1 MDFSRNKDL
10 LTEIVRTVVRRKIL
24 IIGVLLL
31 VVFSGMIAT
40 ALITPRFEANMS
52 LLVSRD
58 RVGAPVSAGD
68 SGSTNAQS
76 ISDEEFNSELE
87 LIKSK
92 EVLAGVVRDLD
103 LVNDQKPV
111 VDSRLALI
119 RGQVKTSIYKLLGRG
134 SGGGEANEFTVEQIV
149 NSVSDRLVVTS
160 NKKSRVI
167 KITYSD
173 TDPRRAKRVLE
184 RLYEKYVALHV
195 QLGDKPQAGKVFD
208 AETEKFNEKL
218 ARSTNAIKDFDTR
231 NGVTG
236 AEIGVQRE
244 ILLRQL
250 YDAQSQLST
259 ARTEIGESEKRI
271 TDLKEKIAS
280 QPEQIQT
287 GSVSKYVAALDSLKG
302 ELAKLQQ
309 ERTQLLQKYQPNSRF
324 VRENQERIDQLK
336 RTIADETANPPQ
348 ERTYALN
355 DLRRRLQSDLF
366 NAQTNVA
373 ALRARETD
381 LAALADKLRG
391 QVEFLNTKS
400 IERSNLERDRTSN
413 EEAYLLYQKKTR
425 ESEISQV
432 LNREQILNFTLVD
445 PARTD
450 GEQKNP
456 KPFLNFI
463 VLIVVGLTAGFASAV
478 LLDRYTD
485 SQGAFIESPYA
496 LEGRIDLPLLASIP
510 IIRTDR
516 LVAARG
522 INGRPALAAG
532 GDDLPINDEE
542 D

>member
-355 DLRRRLQSDLF
+355 DLRRRLQSDLL

-510 IIRTDR
+510 IIRTER

>member
-10 LTEIVRTVVRRKIL
+10 LTEIVRTVVKRKLL

-58 RVGAPVSAGD
+58 RVGTPVSAGD

-111 VDSRLALI
+111 VDSRLAVI

-134 SGGGEANEFTVEQIV
+134 SGGVDANEFTVEQIV

-184 RLYEKYVALHV
+184 KLYEKYVALHV

-218 ARSTNAIKDFDTR
+218 ARSTNAIKDFDSR

-250 YDAQSQLST
+250 YDAQSQLSS

-271 TDLKEKIAS
+271 NDLKDKIAS

-287 GSVSKYVAALDSLKG
+287 ASVSKYVAALDSLKG
-302 ELAKLQQ
+302 ELTKLQQ

-336 RTIADETANPPQ
+336 RTIAEETANPPQ

-400 IERSNLERDRTSN
+400 IERSNLERDRSSN
-413 EEAYLLYQKKTR
+413 EEAFLLYQKKTR

-456 KPFLNFI
+456 KPFLNFV
-463 VLIVVGLTAGFASAV
+463 VLIVVGLTAGFAGAV
-478 LLDRYTD
+478 ILDRYSE
-485 SQGAFIESPYA
+485 SQGAYIESPYA
-496 LEGRIDLPLLASIP
+496 LEGRFDLPLLASIP
-510 IIRTDR
+510 VIRTEK
-516 LVAARG
+516 LVAARV
-522 INGRPALAAG
+522 INGRPALAPV
-532 GDDLPINDEE
+532 GDDIPIDDEQ